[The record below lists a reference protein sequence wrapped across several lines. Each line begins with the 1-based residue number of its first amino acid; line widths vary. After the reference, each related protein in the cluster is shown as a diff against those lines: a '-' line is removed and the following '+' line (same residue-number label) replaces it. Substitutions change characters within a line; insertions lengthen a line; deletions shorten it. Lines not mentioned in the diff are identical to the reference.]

1 MKLDL
6 VIYGATGFTG
16 SLAVSYV
23 NSQYAGKGL
32 KWGIGGRSRS
42 KLEVLASKCS
52 DKPEVLVADG
62 EDQAAL
68 EAMCAKTKV
77 VATCAGPFSRYGRQL
92 VAACV
97 ATGTDYCDITGEMAF
112 VREMIAQH
120 DDAARKSGARIVH
133 LCGHDSVPWDLSTLM
148 LAKKLR
154 ESGEGEGGGE
164 ALKRVDMYTDIR
176 SAPSGGTLETALG
189 ILFGQESKEKKSPAV
204 KALGFDPLMKLRSPA
219 KGAGGGGGGG
229 SDFKTS
235 ARNVAALSMASS
247 AARAHPLTREKPHRT
262 YFVMSGVNANAVK
275 RSNALNGYGPN
286 LTYCEGRCF
295 ASYFSALLSVST
307 LAFYGLLL
315 YIPPL
320 RFLMRKFVLPKPGQ
334 GPSPEFME
342 TGYLTVTG
350 VATGVSGGRAS
361 SVMKFKVDPGY
372 KDTARMVV
380 ESALT
385 LSLDGVK
392 LADPSGGVFTPAAC
406 QGEALLDRLCDT
418 GTEFAVTPK
427 NF

>member
-120 DDAARKSGARIVH
+120 DDAARKSGAH
-133 LCGHDSVPWDLSTLM
+133 
-148 LAKKLR
+148 
-154 ESGEGEGGGE
+154 
-164 ALKRVDMYTDIR
+164 
-176 SAPSGGTLETALG
+176 
-189 ILFGQESKEKKSPAV
+189 
-204 KALGFDPLMKLRSPA
+204 
-219 KGAGGGGGGG
+219 
-229 SDFKTS
+229 
-235 ARNVAALSMASS
+235 
-247 AARAHPLTREKPHRT
+247 RA
-262 YFVMSGVNANAVK
+262 
-275 RSNALNGYGPN
+275 
-286 LTYCEGRCF
+286 
-295 ASYFSALLSVST
+295 
-307 LAFYGLLL
+307 
-315 YIPPL
+315 PL
-320 RFLMRKFVLPKPGQ
+320 RHESIFPRSCWRKSCG
-334 GPSPEFME
+334 SR
-342 TGYLTVTG
+342 
-350 VATGVSGGRAS
+350 GRG
-361 SVMKFKVDPGY
+361 KEG
-372 KDTARMVV
+372 AR
-380 ESALT
+380 
-385 LSLDGVK
+385 
-392 LADPSGGVFTPAAC
+392 
-406 QGEALLDRLCDT
+406 R
-418 GTEFAVTPK
+418 
-427 NF
+427 